1 MNAISVKVMK
11 IKFGSTWAN
20 SPNAKDAK
28 SSEQTHTMCLV
39 VAVSMTIFLRS
50 RMMKMEKLSAFSVT
64 ALTIKRR
71 PKRPYNSQRKFE
83 KASENDVLDEVIN
96 ANSEVSEL

>member
-1 MNAISVKVMK
+1 MSAISVKVMK
-11 IKFGSTWAN
+11 IKFGSTWAS

-28 SSEQTHTMCLV
+28 SSEQTPTMCLV

-50 RMMKMEKLSAFSVT
+50 RMMKMERRSASSVT
-64 ALTIKRR
+64 ALIIKRR

>member
-1 MNAISVKVMK
+1 MSAISVKVMK
-11 IKFGSTWAN
+11 IKFGLTWVN

-28 SSEQTHTMCLV
+28 SSEQTPTMCLV

-50 RMMKMEKLSAFSVT
+50 RMMKMERRSASNVT
-64 ALTIKRR
+64 SLIIKQQLR
-71 PKRPYNSQRKFE
+71 RPYNSQQKFE

>member
-1 MNAISVKVMK
+1 MSAISVKVMK
-11 IKFGSTWAN
+11 IKFGLTWAS

-28 SSEQTHTMCLV
+28 SSEQTPTMCLV

-50 RMMKMEKLSAFSVT
+50 QMMKMEKLSASSVT
-64 ALTIKRR
+64 ALIIKHR

-83 KASENDVLDEVIN
+83 RASENDVLDEVIN